1 VKVLSLAVALLM
13 AAPYQCA
20 SNEPARPVEDSA
32 PEALWILAERFKAEG
47 NTGARETTLRQI
59 VDAYP
64 SSRYAQ
70 RARQEL
76 GIPDPVDPEA

>member
-1 VKVLSLAVALLM
+1 VKVALFAIALSLT
-13 AAPYQCA
+13 APYQCA
-20 SNEPARPVEDSA
+20 SNDPARPVEDSA
-32 PEALWILAERFKAEG
+32 PAALWILAERFKAEG
-47 NTGARETTLRQI
+47 NAGARETTLRQI

-76 GIPDPVDPEA
+76 GIPDPVDAEP